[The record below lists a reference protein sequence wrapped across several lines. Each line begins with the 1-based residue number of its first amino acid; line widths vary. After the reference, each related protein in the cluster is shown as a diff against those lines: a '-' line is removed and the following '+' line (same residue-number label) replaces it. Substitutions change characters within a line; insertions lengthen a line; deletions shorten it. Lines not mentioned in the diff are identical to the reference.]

1 MVLLLSFRFR
11 EYKAIEALVGLLSDQ
26 PEEVLVNIVGAL
38 GECCQEQIN
47 RTIIRKC
54 GGIPP
59 LVKLLTGTD
68 QALLVNVTKAV
79 GACATEPENMM

>member
-1 MVLLLSFRFR
+1 M
-11 EYKAIEALVGLLSDQ
+11 VGLLTDQ

-38 GECCQEQIN
+38 AECCQEPIN
-47 RTIIRKC
+47 RTTIRKC
-54 GGIPP
+54 GGIPT

>member
-1 MVLLLSFRFR
+1 MLSFRFR
-11 EYKAIEALVGLLSDQ
+11 EYKAVEALVGLLSDQ

-38 GECCQEQIN
+38 AECCQEQIN